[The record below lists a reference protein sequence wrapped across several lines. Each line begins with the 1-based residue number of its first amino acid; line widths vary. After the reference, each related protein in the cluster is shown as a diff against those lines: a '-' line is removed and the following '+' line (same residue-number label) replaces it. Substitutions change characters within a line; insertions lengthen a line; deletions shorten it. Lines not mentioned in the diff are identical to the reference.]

1 MGRAESAT
9 YLASSLAELLS
20 DAGLATTD
28 TAGDLKEP
36 IDDALLLTGTAY
48 DDLATATVAG
58 VDVIGYRKVLTYTAL
73 LRIRGAIAHRVDVA
87 LDGPTMSKR
96 RSQAAQALDRLVAEA
111 KAAAEP
117 FIANGAS
124 GTWGSGTITLDY
136 LEPVVLT

>member
-58 VDVIGYRKVLTYTAL
+58 VDVVGYRKVLTYTG
-73 LRIRGAIAHRVDVA
+73 LRRVYDAVLNRVDIA
-87 LDGPTMSKR
+87 LDGPTMSKN
-96 RSQAAQALDRLVAEA
+96 RSQFVRQMENRIKRAYDE
-111 KAAAEP
+111 AEP